1 MRARRNPALRCVICR
16 CARPQSQRPRLSW
29 GRASARAMLNAKR
42 TCARVL
48 PLCAA
53 PRSWDRK
60 LSLFMSRLNIV
71 LLVALIGCALS
82 VVHTAYQQRRLF
94 IALERAQLY
103 YQQRALSKTARI
115 ERLATHRLNMV
126 PVTNVV
132 TQYLGVSK
140 RSNAV
145 QAAEECSKT
154 VAAFC
159 GGMQ

>member
-1 MRARRNPALRCVICR
+1 
-16 CARPQSQRPRLSW
+16 
-29 GRASARAMLNAKR
+29 
-42 TCARVL
+42 
-48 PLCAA
+48 
-53 PRSWDRK
+53 
-60 LSLFMSRLNIV
+60 MSRLNIV

-94 IALERAQLY
+94 IALERARAQQQQLQQEGAQLY

>member
-48 PLCAA
+48 PWCAA
-53 PRSWDRK
+53 PRSCDRK

-94 IALERAQLY
+94 IALERARAQPQQLQ
-103 YQQRALSKTARI
+103 QQRALSKTARI

-154 VAAFC
+154 
-159 GGMQ
+159 

>member
-1 MRARRNPALRCVICR
+1 
-16 CARPQSQRPRLSW
+16 
-29 GRASARAMLNAKR
+29 
-42 TCARVL
+42 
-48 PLCAA
+48 
-53 PRSWDRK
+53 
-60 LSLFMSRLNIV
+60 MSRLNIV

-94 IALERAQLY
+94 IALERARAQQQQLQQEGAQLY
-103 YQQRALSKTARI
+103 YQQRALI